1 MKKSRFSEEQI
12 IGFLK
17 QAEAGMPVKELCRNG
32 GFSDAT
38 SWFETLHQARV
49 AVAAWRTDYN
59 EVRPHSSLGRMP
71 PARFAEL
78 HRQRAGGA
86 THSHSTSNPFE

>member
-17 QAEAGMPVKELCRNG
+17 QAEAGMPSKELCRKG

-38 SWFETLHQARV
+38 FYKWRSWPRTSCSESY
-49 AVAAWRTDYN
+49 AVIIPRI
-59 EVRPHSSLGRMP
+59 
-71 PARFAEL
+71 
-78 HRQRAGGA
+78 
-86 THSHSTSNPFE
+86 